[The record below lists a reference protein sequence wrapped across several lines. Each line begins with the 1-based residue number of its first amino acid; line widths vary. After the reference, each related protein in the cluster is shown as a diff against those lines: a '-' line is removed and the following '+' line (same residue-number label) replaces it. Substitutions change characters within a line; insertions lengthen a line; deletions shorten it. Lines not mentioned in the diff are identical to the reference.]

1 MFECEAQIRKIAKT
15 EKKAFSF
22 KFLFLASDK
31 KYIFCCWQGED
42 PFSMRNIL
50 FMGLKLF
57 LAIAGGSPSNIEKA
71 DSSPMQ
77 VTTHSF
83 YSS

>member
-1 MFECEAQIRKIAKT
+1 MAADDKRPEAENLVRLSFQI
-15 EKKAFSF
+15 FF
-22 KFLFLASDK
+22 F
-31 KYIFCCWQGED
+31 QGED

-57 LAIAGGSPSNIEKA
+57 LAIAGGSSSNIEKA

-77 VTTHSF
+77 VNRTGYNIQYVS
-83 YSS
+83 

>member
-1 MFECEAQIRKIAKT
+1 M
-15 EKKAFSF
+15 
-22 KFLFLASDK
+22 
-31 KYIFCCWQGED
+31 YIFCCWQGED

-77 VTTHSF
+77 VTNMPF